1 MDFLTKVGSL
11 DEFFSGVVMP
21 LSLYGFGSVKDIL
34 EMKMW
39 QIQECSLCF
48 KNEDLQN
55 IFKFTRGLDSSK

>member
-11 DEFFSGVVMP
+11 HEFFTSIVMP
-21 LSLYGFGSVKDIL
+21 LSLYGFGSVRDIL

-48 KNEDLQN
+48 KDENLQN
-55 IFKFTRGLDSSK
+55 IFRVVHGLENPK